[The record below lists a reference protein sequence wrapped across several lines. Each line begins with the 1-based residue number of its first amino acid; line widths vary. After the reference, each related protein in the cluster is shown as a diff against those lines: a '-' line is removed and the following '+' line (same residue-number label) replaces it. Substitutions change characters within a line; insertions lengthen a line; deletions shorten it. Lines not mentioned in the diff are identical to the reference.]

1 MYSYSG
7 GQDSLKTVDC
17 AHNPRKRRR
26 SKSHCPTQKST
37 PGKTLQMTYL
47 PHAKITRPTETPLA
61 ICTVVLLG
69 GSPRIFRTS
78 RMRQDRITHALM
90 RLQSLFYVGP
100 RRPLCL
106 WTKFV
111 IWGGPKLLFVQ
122 AFNFLGGTFPIP
134 ESRHVSEIKI
144 LLARNVIALSG
155 KIACCLQTP
164 VTFSGAP
171 FFP

>member
-1 MYSYSG
+1 MTDETFSYIGRHCTNVYSYSG

-26 SKSHCPTQKST
+26 SKSIAPRKKST

-61 ICTVVLLG
+61 ICTVVLFG

-100 RRPLCL
+100 HRPLCL
-106 WTKFV
+106 WDQVCDMGRAKASFCASLCFPRRHLPNPR
-111 IWGGPKLLFVQ
+111 ISPCLRDK
-122 AFNFLGGTFPIP
+122 NF
-134 ESRHVSEIKI
+134 
-144 LLARNVIALSG
+144 
-155 KIACCLQTP
+155 ACP
-164 VTFSGAP
+164 
-171 FFP
+171 